1 MSPPNHLIIVCC
13 HGIWTGGPSNGTNED
28 EWLIA
33 DFQRGETATFIEHIK
48 AGLRCLAEDH
58 DNAVLAFSGGPTRQE
73 TELSEAQ
80 SYANIASSNNFF
92 DIIPSTNNL
101 SNKILI
107 EDRALDSY
115 HNILFSLTLF
125 YTRFRAWPTHL
136 TIISHAF
143 KEPRLIDG
151 HCAAI
156 RFPLDRTRFVGIDPP
171 GMTTGE
177 NVDGMKG
184 VGQAVDDWTKDPHG
198 RGEVLA
204 GKRRRRNP
212 WGVWQGVFVEE
223 GLDKGG
229 LMTEGEG
236 EAETLVDGVLRPW
249 E

>member
-1 MSPPNHLIIVCC
+1 MSSPNHLIIVCC
-13 HGIWTGGPSNGTNED
+13 HGIWTGGRSNGFDED

-48 AGLRCLAEDH
+48 AGLRCLAEDYG
-58 DNAVLAFSGGPTRQE
+58 NAVLAFSGGPTRRE

-92 DIIPSTNNL
+92 NIIPSTKNL
-101 SNKILI
+101 SDKILI

-125 YTRFRAWPTHL
+125 YTRLHTWPTYL
-136 TIISHAF
+136 TIVSHAF
-143 KEPRLIDG
+143 KKPRLIDG
-151 HCAAI
+151 HCTAI
-156 RFPLDRTRFVGIDPP
+156 GFPLQRTKFVGIDPP
-171 GMTTGE
+171 GMMNGE
-177 NVDGMKG
+177 NVAGMKG
-184 VGQAVDDWTKDPHG
+184 VGQAVDDWTRDPHG

-212 WGVWQGVFVEE
+212 WGVWQGVFKDK
-223 GLDKGG
+223 GIDKGG
-229 LMTEGEG
+229 LVTEGEG
-236 EAETLVDGVLRPW
+236 EAETLVDGAPRPW